1 MIWKKKIILLLILT
15 LCVGCTRI
23 DNIEDYDIIIDAIMN
38 NNYNN
43 QNTTSLGYTYY
54 LPLGVSKIYDKDYN
68 QKLKTEDTFIYLY
81 VDAVSYYYQNNLNL
95 SEVNNNNNNY
105 YYKKINKDGKEGYV
119 VITKEED
126 LYFIKVVY
134 NYAKIESYTTKTKID
149 NVLANSMIIL
159 KSINYN
165 DNLIK
170 KILEEEHGLGADKE
184 YKIDKPENAE
194 SKFSEYLSEYVQE
207 EENITPDLPEY

>member
-1 MIWKKKIILLLILT
+1 MKKKIILLLTLI

-23 DNIEDYDIIIDAIMN
+23 DNIEDYSIIIDKIIN

-54 LPLGVSKIYDKDYN
+54 LPLGVSKVYDKDYN
-68 QKLKTEDTFIYLY
+68 QKLKTEDTFMYLY

-95 SEVNNNNNNY
+95 EEKNKIDNY
-105 YYKKINKDGKEGYV
+105 YYKEIDKDGKKGYV
-119 VITKEED
+119 VITKED
-126 LYFIKVVY
+126 NDNVYFIKVVY
-134 NYAKIESYTTKTKID
+134 NYAKIESYVPKTKIE
-149 NVLANSMIIL
+149 NTLANSMIIL

-170 KILEEEHGLGADKE
+170 KILEEEHGLGVDKE
-184 YKIDKPENAE
+184 YKIDKPTNAT
-194 SKFSEYLSEYVQE
+194 SKFSEYLSEYVE
-207 EENITPDLPEY
+207 EKENTIPDLPEY

>member
-1 MIWKKKIILLLILT
+1 MKKKIILLLILT

-95 SEVNNNNNNY
+95 NEVNNNNNY
-105 YYKKINKDGKEGYV
+105 YYKEITKDGKEGYV
-119 VITKEED
+119 VITEEED
-126 LYFIKVVY
+126 LYFIKIVY

-165 DNLIK
+165 DNLIR

-184 YKIDKPENAE
+184 YKIDKPKDAE

>member
-1 MIWKKKIILLLILT
+1 MKKKIILLLILI

-23 DNIEDYDIIIDAIMN
+23 DNVNDYSIIIDKIIN

-54 LPLGVSKIYDKDYN
+54 LPLGVSKVYDKDYN
-68 QKLKTEDTFIYLY
+68 QKLKTEDTFMYLY
-81 VDAVSYYYQNNLNL
+81 VDSMINNSYYYH
-95 SEVNNNNNNY
+95 
-105 YYKKINKDGKEGYV
+105 KINKDDKVGYV
-119 VITKEED
+119 VITEDKD

-134 NYAKIESYTTKTKID
+134 NYAKIESYVPKTKIE

-159 KSINYN
+159 NSINYN

-170 KILEEEHGLGADKE
+170 KILEDEHGSNVDKE
-184 YKIDKPENAE
+184 YKIQKPDNTK

-207 EENITPDLPEY
+207 EENKTPDLPEY

>member
-1 MIWKKKIILLLILT
+1 MKKKIILLLTLI

-23 DNIEDYDIIIDAIMN
+23 DNIEDYSIIIDKIIN

-54 LPLGVSKIYDKDYN
+54 LPLGVSKVYDKDYN
-68 QKLKTEDTFIYLY
+68 QKLKTEDTFMYLY

-95 SEVNNNNNNY
+95 EKKNKIDNY
-105 YYKKINKDGKEGYV
+105 YYKEIDKDGKKGYV
-119 VITKEED
+119 VITKED
-126 LYFIKVVY
+126 NDNVYFIKVVY
-134 NYAKIESYTTKTKID
+134 NYAKIESYVPKTKIE
-149 NVLANSMIIL
+149 NTLANSMIIL

-170 KILEEEHGLGADKE
+170 KILEEEHGLGVDKE
-184 YKIDKPENAE
+184 YKIDKPTNAT
-194 SKFSEYLSEYVQE
+194 SKFSEYLSEYVE
-207 EENITPDLPEY
+207 EKENTIPDLPEY

>member
-1 MIWKKKIILLLILT
+1 MKKKIILLLILT

-95 SEVNNNNNNY
+95 SEVNNNNNY

>member
-1 MIWKKKIILLLILT
+1 MKKKIILLLILT

-95 SEVNNNNNNY
+95 SEVNNNNNY

-119 VITKEED
+119 VITKEAD

>member
-1 MIWKKKIILLLILT
+1 MKKKIILLLILI

-23 DNIEDYDIIIDAIMN
+23 DNVNDYSIIIDKIIN

-54 LPLGVSKIYDKDYN
+54 LPLGVSKVYDKDYN
-68 QKLKTEDTFIYLY
+68 QKLKTEDTFMYLY
-81 VDAVSYYYQNNLNL
+81 VDSVSYYYHNTLNL
-95 SEVNNNNNNY
+95 DDNMINNSY
-105 YYKKINKDGKEGYV
+105 YYHKINKDDKVGYV
-119 VITKEED
+119 VITEDKD

-134 NYAKIESYTTKTKID
+134 NYAKIESYVPKTKIE

-159 KSINYN
+159 NSINYN

-170 KILEEEHGLGADKE
+170 KILEDEHGSNIDKE
-184 YKIDKPENAE
+184 YKIQKPDNTK

-207 EENITPDLPEY
+207 EENMTPDLPEY

>member
-1 MIWKKKIILLLILT
+1 MKKKIILLLILT

>member
-1 MIWKKKIILLLILT
+1 MKKKIILLLILT

-81 VDAVSYYYQNNLNL
+81 VDTVSYYYQNNLNL
-95 SEVNNNNNNY
+95 SEVNNNNNY
-105 YYKKINKDGKEGYV
+105 YYKEITKDGKEGYV
-119 VITKEED
+119 VITEEED
-126 LYFIKVVY
+126 LYFIKIVY

-165 DNLIK
+165 DNLIR

-184 YKIDKPENAE
+184 YKIDKPKDAE